1 MNKFKEKQ
9 EGWKETQEKHF
20 KEIQVHLILHEK
32 VAVFLTTPF
41 FIKLPPDLKEYIYPF
56 VIDFDFTKY
65 LVNKYKEMFGV
76 IGNLLYTPELNKKKA
91 KFMIENKET

>member
-9 EGWKETQEKHF
+9 EEWKLSQEKHF
-20 KEIQVHLILHEK
+20 KEIEIHMILHEK
-32 VAVFLTTPF
+32 VAVFLTTDF
-41 FIKLPPDLKEYIYPF
+41 FRKLPPDLKIYIYPF
-56 VIDFDFTKY
+56 VIDFDFTSF

-76 IGNLLYTPELNKKKA
+76 IGNFLYTPELNKKNA